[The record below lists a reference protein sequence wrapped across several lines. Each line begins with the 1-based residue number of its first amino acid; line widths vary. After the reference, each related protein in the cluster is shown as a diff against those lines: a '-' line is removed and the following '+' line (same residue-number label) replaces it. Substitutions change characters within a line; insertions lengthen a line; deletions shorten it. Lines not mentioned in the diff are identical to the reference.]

1 MESLLDI
8 MVARADTT
16 SMTSSAIIFRPA
28 TKADDAALRELA
40 ELDSTSVSS
49 GDYAVAEVEGRIL
62 AAVSLSDGS
71 AIADPF
77 VPTAELVGLL
87 KLHARPASGL
97 KKPRLRLPI
106 PRIRPR
112 PAFA

>member
-1 MESLLDI
+1 MG
-8 MVARADTT
+8 RAETT
-16 SMTSSAIIFRPA
+16 PMTSSAIIFRPA
-28 TKADDAALRELA
+28 TKADDAALAELA
-40 ELDSTSVSS
+40 QLDSTHLVP
-49 GDYAVAEVEGRIL
+49 GDYAVAEVDARL
-62 AAVSLSDGS
+62 FAAVSLSDGS

-77 VPTAELVGLL
+77 VPTATLVQLL
-87 KLHARPASGL
+87 RLQAQAPTAV